1 MNTIQEGRRRL
12 IMKLKFAQLGL
23 VGLLVTLLVLT
34 SVFSVGR
41 AARNAAAS
49 PAAIALKPCTQN
61 TLKGRYAVSGSGTK
75 ALGGIGPISVVGL
88 GEFDGAGSIL
98 ANDTVSLNG
107 AIFHRT
113 YSGSYQ
119 VNDNCT
125 GSATFVFPPP
135 RNVEAHLDFVIV
147 DDGDRAYFIETDADT
162 DLRVEAK
169 RQ

>member
-1 MNTIQEGRRRL
+1 
-12 IMKLKFAQLGL
+12 MKLKFAPLGL
-23 VGLLVTLLVLT
+23 VASLVTLLVLT

-41 AARNAAAS
+41 AASNAAVS
-49 PAAIALKPCTQN
+49 PAATVLKPCTQN

-88 GEFDGAGSIL
+88 GEFDGAGAIV

-113 YSGSYQ
+113 YTGSYQ

-125 GSATFVFPPP
+125 GSAIFVFPPP

-147 DDGDRAYFIETDADT
+147 DEGDRAYFIETDPDT